1 MVASHHEDFLG
12 VTVELFPI
20 LLSIQ
25 VATLGTILAGLL
37 GIGLA
42 WLLTRGRIPGR
53 TVLESIVILPLVL
66 PPTVVGFYLLQL
78 LGRSGPLGASL
89 EAVGLEIVF
98 TWRAA
103 IVAATVASLPLV
115 VKAVQAAFESIDPKI
130 EAAARTL
137 RSAASVFLTVTLPLA
152 WRGILAGLIL
162 AFARGMGEFG
172 ITLMLA
178 GSIPGRTQT
187 LPLAIYDAVQAND
200 LAQANALALV
210 TVAIVSLLLFV
221 LSRLPRIRV

>member
-1 MVASHHEDFLG
+1 MD
-12 VTVELFPI
+12 LFPI
-20 LLSIQ
+20 ALSLR
-25 VATLGTILAGLL
+25 VATLSTILAGLF

-42 WLLTRGRIPGR
+42 WLLARRRFPGR
-53 TVLESIVILPLVL
+53 HILESVVILPLVL
-66 PPTVVGFYLLQL
+66 PPTVVGFYLLLL
-78 LGRSGPLGASL
+78 LGHSGPLGKTL
-89 EAVGLEIVF
+89 EAAGLEIVF

-103 IVAATVASLPLV
+103 VIAATVAALPLV
-115 VKAVQAAFESIDPKI
+115 VKAVQAAFESLDPRI

-137 RSAASVFLTVTLPLA
+137 RPAASVLLTVTLPLA

-187 LPLAIYDAVQAND
+187 LALAIYDAVQAND

-210 TVAIVSLLLFV
+210 TIGIVTALLFI
-221 LSRLPRIRV
+221 LSRLPRVRL

>member
-1 MVASHHEDFLG
+1 VD
-12 VTVELFPI
+12 LFPI
-20 LLSIQ
+20 FLSLR
-25 VATLGTILAGLL
+25 VATLSTILAGFT

-42 WLLTRGRIPGR
+42 WLLTRRRFPGR
-53 TVLESIVILPLVL
+53 TLLESVVVLPLVL
-66 PPTVVGFYLLQL
+66 PPTVVGFYLLL
-78 LGRSGPLGASL
+78 FLGRSGPLGKTL

-103 IVAATVASLPLV
+103 VIAATIASLPLV
-115 VKAVQAAFESIDPKI
+115 VKAVQAAFESIDSRV

-137 RSAASVFLTVTLPLA
+137 RPAASVFLTVTLPLA

-187 LPLAIYDAVQAND
+187 LPLAVYDAVQAND
-200 LAQANALALV
+200 LAQANALALITIGIV
-210 TVAIVSLLLFV
+210 TALLFI
-221 LSRLPRIRV
+221 LSRLPRVRL

>member
-1 MVASHHEDFLG
+1 M
-12 VTVELFPI
+12 ELFPV
-20 LLSIQ
+20 LLSLR
-25 VATLGTILAGLL
+25 VATLSTILAGLT

-42 WLLTRGRIPGR
+42 WLLARRRFPGR
-53 TVLESIVILPLVL
+53 HILESVVILPLVL
-66 PPTVVGFYLLQL
+66 PPTVVGFYLLLL
-78 LGRSGPLGASL
+78 LGHSGPLGKTL
-89 EAVGLEIVF
+89 EAAGLEIVF

-103 IVAATVASLPLV
+103 VIAATVASLPLV
-115 VKAVQAAFESIDPKI
+115 VKAVQAAFESVDPRI

-137 RSAASVFLTVTLPLA
+137 RSAPSVFLTVTLPLA

-210 TVAIVSLLLFV
+210 TIGIVSALLFI
-221 LSRLPRIRV
+221 LSRLPRVRL

>member
-1 MVASHHEDFLG
+1 ME
-12 VTVELFPI
+12 TFPI
-20 LLSIQ
+20 LLSLR
-25 VATLGTILAGLL
+25 VATLSTVLAGVF
-37 GIGLA
+37 GILLA
-42 WLLTRGRIPGR
+42 WLLTRKGFIGR
-53 TVLESIVILPLVL
+53 TLLESVVVLPLVL
-66 PPTVVGFYLLQL
+66 PPTVVGFYLLML
-78 LGRSGPLGASL
+78 LGRSGPLGAWL
-89 EAVGLEIVF
+89 EVAGLEIIF

-103 IVAATVASLPLV
+103 VIAATVASLPLV
-115 VKAVQAAFESIDPKI
+115 VKAAQAAFETVDPKI

-137 RSAASVFLTVTLPLA
+137 RPALSVFLTVTLPLA

-200 LAQANALALV
+200 LALANGLALITIGIV
-210 TVAIVSLLLFV
+210 TVLLFV
-221 LSRLPRIRV
+221 LSRLPRVRL

>member
-1 MVASHHEDFLG
+1 MD
-12 VTVELFPI
+12 LFPI
-20 LLSIQ
+20 LLSLR
-25 VATLGTILAGLL
+25 VATLSTILAAIF

-42 WLLTRGRIPGR
+42 WLLARKRFLGR
-53 TVLESIVILPLVL
+53 TLVESVVVLPLIL
-66 PPTVVGFYLLQL
+66 PPTVVGFYLLLL
-78 LGRSGPLGASL
+78 LGRTGPLGATL
-89 EAVGLEIVF
+89 EALGLEIVF

-103 IVAATVASLPLV
+103 VIAATLASFPLV
-115 VKAVQAAFESIDPKI
+115 VKAVQAAFEAVDPRI

-137 RSAASVFLTVTLPLA
+137 RSTASVFFTVTLPLA

-162 AFARGMGEFG
+162 AFARSMGEFG

-200 LAQANALALV
+200 LAQANTLALFVVGIV
-210 TVAIVSLLLFV
+210 TLLLLV
-221 LSRLPRIRV
+221 LSRLPRVRL

>member
-1 MVASHHEDFLG
+1 M
-12 VTVELFPI
+12 ELFPI
-20 LLSIQ
+20 LLSLQ
-25 VATLGTILAGLL
+25 VTSLSTILAGLF
-37 GIGLA
+37 GVGLA
-42 WLLTRGRIPGR
+42 WLLTRRRFPGR
-53 TVLESIVILPLVL
+53 TLLESVVVLPLVL
-66 PPTVVGFYLLQL
+66 PPTVVGFYLLLL

-89 EAVGLEIVF
+89 EAAGLEIVF
-98 TWRAA
+98 TWKAA
-103 IVAATVASLPLV
+103 VIAATVASLPLM
-115 VKAVQAAFESIDPKI
+115 VKAAQAAFESVDPRI

-137 RSAASVFLTVTLPLA
+137 RPAASVFLTVTLPLA

-200 LAQANALALV
+200 LAQANALALITIGIV
-210 TVAIVSLLLFV
+210 TLLLFV
-221 LSRLPRIRV
+221 LSRLPRVRL

>member
-1 MVASHHEDFLG
+1 VDA
-12 VTVELFPI
+12 FPI
-20 LLSIQ
+20 LLSLR
-25 VATLGTILAGLL
+25 VAAVSTLLAGFL

-42 WLLTRGRIPGR
+42 WVLTRRRFPGR
-53 TVLESIVILPLVL
+53 ALLESILLLPLVL
-66 PPTVVGFYLLQL
+66 PPTVVGFYLLIL
-78 LGRSGPLGASL
+78 LGRSGPLGATL

-103 IVAATVASLPLV
+103 VIAATVASLPLV
-115 VKAVQAAFESIDPKI
+115 VKAVQAAFEGVDPRL

-137 RSAASVFLTVTLPLA
+137 RSAPSVFLTVTLPLA

-162 AFARGMGEFG
+162 AFARGLGEFG

-187 LPLAIYDAVQAND
+187 LALAIYDAVQGND
-200 LAQANALALV
+200 LAQANWLAFT
-210 TVAIVSLLLFV
+210 TVVIVVGLLWL
-221 LSRLPRIRV
+221 LNRLPRVRL

>member
-1 MVASHHEDFLG
+1 MD
-12 VTVELFPI
+12 LFPI
-20 LLSIQ
+20 FLSLR
-25 VATLGTILAGLL
+25 VATLSTVLAGLF
-37 GIGLA
+37 GIALA
-42 WLLTRGRIPGR
+42 WLLTHRRFPGR
-53 TVLESIVILPLVL
+53 TLLESVVILPLIL
-66 PPTVVGFYLLQL
+66 PPTVVGFYLLLL
-78 LGRSGPLGASL
+78 LGHSGPFGKAL
-89 EAVGLEIVF
+89 EAAGLEVIF

-103 IVAATVASLPLV
+103 VIAATVASLPLV
-115 VKAVQAAFESIDPKI
+115 VKAVQAAFESIDPRL
-130 EAAARTL
+130 ESAARTL
-137 RSAASVFLTVTLPLA
+137 RPAASVLLTVTLPLA

-210 TVAIVSLLLFV
+210 TIGIVSALLFI
-221 LSRLPRIRV
+221 LSRLPRVRL

>member
-1 MVASHHEDFLG
+1 MD
-12 VTVELFPI
+12 LFPI
-20 LLSIQ
+20 ALSLR
-25 VATLGTILAGLL
+25 VATLSTILAGLF

-42 WLLTRGRIPGR
+42 WLLARRRFPGR
-53 TVLESIVILPLVL
+53 HILESVVILPLVL
-66 PPTVVGFYLLQL
+66 PPTVVGFYLLLL
-78 LGRSGPLGASL
+78 LGHSGPLGKTL
-89 EAVGLEIVF
+89 EAAGLEIVF

-103 IVAATVASLPLV
+103 VIAATVAALPLV
-115 VKAVQAAFESIDPKI
+115 VKAVQAAFESLDPRI

-137 RSAASVFLTVTLPLA
+137 RPAASVFLTVTLPLA

-210 TVAIVSLLLFV
+210 TIGIVTALLFI
-221 LSRLPRIRV
+221 LSRLPRVRL

>member
-1 MVASHHEDFLG
+1 M
-12 VTVELFPI
+12 ELFPI
-20 LLSIQ
+20 LLSLR
-25 VATLGTILAGLL
+25 VATLSTILAGLF
-37 GIGLA
+37 GVGLA
-42 WLLTRGRIPGR
+42 WLLTRRRFPGR
-53 TVLESIVILPLVL
+53 TLLESVVVLPLVL
-66 PPTVVGFYLLQL
+66 PPTVVGFYLLLL

-89 EAVGLEIVF
+89 EAAGLEIVF

-103 IVAATVASLPLV
+103 VIAATVASLPLV
-115 VKAVQAAFESIDPKI
+115 VKAVQAAFESVDPRI

-137 RSAASVFLTVTLPLA
+137 RPAASVFLTVTLPLA

-200 LAQANALALV
+200 LAQANALALTTIGIV
-210 TVAIVSLLLFV
+210 TVLLFI
-221 LSRLPRIRV
+221 LSRLPRVRF

>member
-1 MVASHHEDFLG
+1 M
-12 VTVELFPI
+12 ELFPI
-20 LLSIQ
+20 LLSLR
-25 VATLGTILAGLL
+25 VATLSTILAGLF
-37 GIGLA
+37 GVGLA
-42 WLLTRGRIPGR
+42 WLLTRRRFPGR
-53 TVLESIVILPLVL
+53 TLLESVVVLPLVL
-66 PPTVVGFYLLQL
+66 PPTVVGFYLLLL

-89 EAVGLEIVF
+89 EAAGLEIVF
-98 TWRAA
+98 TWKAA
-103 IVAATVASLPLV
+103 VIAATVASLPLV
-115 VKAVQAAFESIDPKI
+115 VKAAQAAFESVDPRI

-137 RSAASVFLTVTLPLA
+137 RPAASVFLTVTLPLA

-200 LAQANALALV
+200 LAQANALAL
-210 TVAIVSLLLFV
+210 TTIAIVSILLFV
-221 LSRLPRIRV
+221 LSRLPRVRL

>member
-1 MVASHHEDFLG
+1 VD
-12 VTVELFPI
+12 LFPI
-20 LLSIQ
+20 FLSLR
-25 VATLGTILAGLL
+25 VATLSTILAGLF

-42 WLLTRGRIPGR
+42 WLLAHKRFPGR
-53 TVLESIVILPLVL
+53 TLLESVVILPLIL
-66 PPTVVGFYLLQL
+66 PPTVVGFYLLLL
-78 LGRSGPLGASL
+78 LGHPGPFGKAL
-89 EAVGLEIVF
+89 EAAGLEVIF

-103 IVAATVASLPLV
+103 VIAATVASLPLV
-115 VKAVQAAFESIDPKI
+115 VKAVQAAFESIDSQL
-130 EAAARTL
+130 ESAARTF
-137 RSAASVFLTVTLPLA
+137 RPAASVLLTVTLPLA

-187 LPLAIYDAVQAND
+187 LPLAIYDAVQSND

-210 TVAIVSLLLFV
+210 TIGIVTALLLI
-221 LSRLPRIRV
+221 LSRLPRVRL

>member
-1 MVASHHEDFLG
+1 MP
-12 VTVELFPI
+12 LFPI
-20 LLSIQ
+20 LLSLR
-25 VATLGTILAGLL
+25 VATLSTVLAGLL
-37 GIGLA
+37 GILLA
-42 WLLTRGRIPGR
+42 WLLTRQWFPGR
-53 TVLESIVILPLVL
+53 PILESILVLPLVL
-66 PPTVVGFYLLQL
+66 PPTVVGFYLLMF
-78 LGRSGPLGASL
+78 LGRSGPLGPWL
-89 EAVGLEIVF
+89 ESIGLEIVF

-103 IVAATVASLPLV
+103 VIAATVASLPLV
-115 VKAVQAAFESIDPKI
+115 AKAAQAAFEAVDPRI

-137 RSAASVFLTVTLPLA
+137 RPAASVFLTVTLPLA

-200 LAQANALALV
+200 LAQANALALTTIGIV
-210 TVAIVSLLLFV
+210 TVLLFA
-221 LSRLPRIRV
+221 LSRLPRVRL

>member
-1 MVASHHEDFLG
+1 MD
-12 VTVELFPI
+12 LFPI
-20 LLSIQ
+20 FLSLR
-25 VATLGTILAGLL
+25 VATLSTILAGLF
-37 GIGLA
+37 GVGLA
-42 WLLTRGRIPGR
+42 WLLTRRRFPGR
-53 TVLESIVILPLVL
+53 TLLESVVVLPLVL
-66 PPTVVGFYLLQL
+66 PPTVVGFYLLL
-78 LGRSGPLGASL
+78 FLGRSGPLGKTL

-103 IVAATVASLPLV
+103 VIAATIASLPLV
-115 VKAVQAAFESIDPKI
+115 VKAVQAAFESIDSRV

-137 RSAASVFLTVTLPLA
+137 RPAASVFLTVTLPLA

-187 LPLAIYDAVQAND
+187 LPLADMMPYRPTTW
-200 LAQANALALV
+200 L
-210 TVAIVSLLLFV
+210 
-221 LSRLPRIRV
+221 RPIRWPSSPSASSPPSFSY

>member
-1 MVASHHEDFLG
+1 M
-12 VTVELFPI
+12 ELFPI
-20 LLSIQ
+20 LLSLR
-25 VATLGTILAGLL
+25 VATLSTILAGLF
-37 GIGLA
+37 GVGLA
-42 WLLTRGRIPGR
+42 WLLTRRRFPGR
-53 TVLESIVILPLVL
+53 TLLESVVVLPLVL
-66 PPTVVGFYLLQL
+66 PPTVVGFYLLLL

-89 EAVGLEIVF
+89 EAAGLEIVF
-98 TWRAA
+98 TWKAA
-103 IVAATVASLPLV
+103 VIAATVASLPLV
-115 VKAVQAAFESIDPKI
+115 VKAAQAAFESVDPRI

-137 RSAASVFLTVTLPLA
+137 RPAASVFLTVTLPLA

-200 LAQANALALV
+200 LAQANALALTTIGIV
-210 TVAIVSLLLFV
+210 TVLLFI
-221 LSRLPRIRV
+221 LSRLPRVRL

>member
-1 MVASHHEDFLG
+1 
-12 VTVELFPI
+12 VELFPI
-20 LLSIQ
+20 LLSLR
-25 VATLGTILAGLL
+25 VATLSTILAGLF
-37 GIGLA
+37 GVGLA
-42 WLLTRGRIPGR
+42 WLLTRRRFPGR
-53 TVLESIVILPLVL
+53 TLLESVVVLPLVL
-66 PPTVVGFYLLQL
+66 PPTVVGFYLLLL

-89 EAVGLEIVF
+89 EAAGLEIVF
-98 TWRAA
+98 TWKAA
-103 IVAATVASLPLV
+103 VIAATVASLPLV
-115 VKAVQAAFESIDPKI
+115 VKAVQAAFESVDPRI

-137 RSAASVFLTVTLPLA
+137 RPAASVFLTVTLPLA

-200 LAQANALALV
+200 LAQANALAL
-210 TVAIVSLLLFV
+210 TTIAIVSVLLFV
-221 LSRLPRIRV
+221 LSRLPRVRL

>member
-1 MVASHHEDFLG
+1 MD
-12 VTVELFPI
+12 LFPI
-20 LLSIQ
+20 ALSLR
-25 VATLGTILAGLL
+25 VATLSTILAGLF

-42 WLLTRGRIPGR
+42 WLLARRRFPGR
-53 TVLESIVILPLVL
+53 HILESVVILPLVL
-66 PPTVVGFYLLQL
+66 PPTVVGFYLLLL
-78 LGRSGPLGASL
+78 LGHSGPLGKIL
-89 EAVGLEIVF
+89 EAAGLEIVF

-103 IVAATVASLPLV
+103 VIAATVASLPLV
-115 VKAVQAAFESIDPKI
+115 VKAVQAAFESLDPRI

-137 RSAASVFLTVTLPLA
+137 RPAASVFLTVTLPLA

-200 LAQANALALV
+200 LAQANVLALV
-210 TVAIVSLLLFV
+210 TIGIVTALLFL
-221 LSRLPRIRV
+221 LSRLPRVRL

>member
-1 MVASHHEDFLG
+1 MD
-12 VTVELFPI
+12 LFPI
-20 LLSIQ
+20 VLSLQ
-25 VATLGTILAGLL
+25 VTTLSTILAGIA

-42 WLLTRGRIPGR
+42 WLLTRRRFPGR
-53 TVLESIVILPLVL
+53 TLLECIVILPLIL
-66 PPTVVGFYLLQL
+66 PPTVVGFYLLLL
-78 LGRSGPLGASL
+78 LGRSGPVGAWL
-89 EAVGLEIVF
+89 EAAGLEIIF

-103 IVAATVASLPLV
+103 VIAATVASLPLV
-115 VKAVQAAFESIDPKI
+115 VKAVQAALESIDPRI

-137 RSAASVFLTVTLPLA
+137 RPAASVFLTVTLPLA

-210 TVAIVSLLLFV
+210 TVGIVTALLIL
-221 LSRLPRIRV
+221 LSRLPRLRL

>member
-1 MVASHHEDFLG
+1 MD
-12 VTVELFPI
+12 LFPI
-20 LLSIQ
+20 ILSLR
-25 VATLGTILAGLL
+25 VATLSTILAGVL
-37 GIGLA
+37 GVGLA
-42 WLLTRGRIPGR
+42 WVLTRTRFPGR
-53 TVLESIVILPLVL
+53 TLLESIVVLPLVL
-66 PPTVVGFYLLQL
+66 PPTVVGFYLLVL
-78 LGRSGPLGASL
+78 LGRTGPLGAWL
-89 EAVGLEIVF
+89 EAAGLEIVF

-103 IVAATVASLPLV
+103 VIAATVASLPLV
-115 VKAVQAAFESIDPKI
+115 VKAVQAAFETVDPKI

-137 RSAASVFLTVTLPLA
+137 RPAASVFLTVTLPLA

-200 LAQANALALV
+200 LAQANALALTTIGIV
-210 TVAIVSLLLFV
+210 TILLFV
-221 LSRLPRIRV
+221 LSRLPRVRL

>member
-1 MVASHHEDFLG
+1 MDF
-12 VTVELFPI
+12 FPI
-20 LLSIQ
+20 FLSLR
-25 VATLGTILAGLL
+25 VATLSTILAGLT

-42 WLLTRGRIPGR
+42 WLLARRRFPGR
-53 TVLESIVILPLVL
+53 PLLESVVILPLVL
-66 PPTVVGFYLLQL
+66 PPTVVGFYLLL
-78 LGRSGPLGASL
+78 RLGHSGPLGKAL
-89 EAVGLEIVF
+89 EAAGLEIVF
-98 TWRAA
+98 AWRAA
-103 IVAATVASLPLV
+103 VIAATVASLPLV
-115 VKAVQAAFESIDPKI
+115 VKAVQAAFESVDPRI

-162 AFARGMGEFG
+162 AFARGMSEFG

-210 TVAIVSLLLFV
+210 TIGIVSALLFI
-221 LSRLPRIRV
+221 LSRLPRVRL

>member
-1 MVASHHEDFLG
+1 MD
-12 VTVELFPI
+12 LFPI
-20 LLSIQ
+20 LLSLR
-25 VATLGTILAGLL
+25 VATLSTILAAIF

-42 WLLTRGRIPGR
+42 WLLARKRFLGR
-53 TVLESIVILPLVL
+53 TLVESVVVLPLIL
-66 PPTVVGFYLLQL
+66 PPTVVGFYLLLL
-78 LGRSGPLGASL
+78 LGRTGPLGATL
-89 EAVGLEIVF
+89 EALGLEIVF

-103 IVAATVASLPLV
+103 VIAATLASFPLV
-115 VKAVQAAFESIDPKI
+115 VKAVQAAFEAVDPRI

-137 RSAASVFLTVTLPLA
+137 RPTASVFFTVTLPLA

-162 AFARGMGEFG
+162 AFARSMGEFG

-200 LAQANALALV
+200 LAQANTLALFVVGIV
-210 TVAIVSLLLFV
+210 TLLLLV
-221 LSRLPRIRV
+221 LSRLPRMRL